1 MDYPLRQFS
10 ERIPSLP
17 GHPLYCPECLFTHC
31 FPNEEDRDLHYFQYH
46 ILNVSNEKL
55 PNRAIMIDEG
65 NYDGP
70 LGEKRH
76 VFPARRY
83 VQEPESF
90 LAEEEMREN
99 EEVERR
105 LLEEFGVFWGGLWQR
120 EMRT

>member
-1 MDYPLRQFS
+1 
-10 ERIPSLP
+10 
-17 GHPLYCPECLFTHC
+17 
-31 FPNEEDRDLHYFQYH
+31 
-46 ILNVSNEKL
+46 
-55 PNRAIMIDEG
+55 MIDEG

-99 EEVERR
+99 EEVEGGCWES
-105 LLEEFGVFWGGLWQR
+105 LVFSGEGCGR
-120 EMRT
+120 EK